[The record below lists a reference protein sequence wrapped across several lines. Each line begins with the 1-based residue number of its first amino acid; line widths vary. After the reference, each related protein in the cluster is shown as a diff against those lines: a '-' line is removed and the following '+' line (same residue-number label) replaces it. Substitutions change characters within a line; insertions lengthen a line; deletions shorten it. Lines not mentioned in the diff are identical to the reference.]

1 MSLLI
6 FHGKLL
12 NDSYL
17 LITQV
22 IWLDMTW
29 IVRCP
34 KWESQEHE
42 NKPDGWSLPQKD
54 LSKVKNSY
62 LDPVIECIVCGNMF
76 SLQQGVK
83 EAISSDIAADNF
95 QYNAREFGK
104 TEIVVGQLKTIKF
117 SEPFED
123 TPKIYLTPI
132 GKSASTVPG
141 RITNS
146 QFNIF
151 SSDSGTEG
159 GSREILWHAYGN
171 RAYAAIPIWRKLL
184 SNSKR
189 YQILKDFRSE
199 LVELES
205 SFEVFIGEYLGKNLR
220 KKFNDETVSW
230 ILKLGIEQKLKIG
243 ITELKGKSLK
253 ELEPDTYKKWK
264 KTAKELRDSIV
275 HRGTFINENQAR
287 EAREAV
293 FDLMTKIDPMVIDDF
308 RIQFEDIMLDRPN
321 MAFGRATIKAGS
333 QAVKVSHNLGSM
345 PKTVTITGARQGK
358 D

>member
-17 LITQV
+17 LLTQV
-22 IWLDMTW
+22 ICLDVTW
-29 IVRCP
+29 IVMCP

-62 LDPVIECIVCGNMF
+62 LDPVIECSVCGNMF

-132 GKSASTVPG
+132 GKSAPAVPG
-141 RITNS
+141 QIANS

-151 SSDSGTEG
+151 SSDSGTGG
-159 GSREILWHAYGN
+159 GSREIQWQAYGN
-171 RAYAAIPIWRKLL
+171 RAYAAIPVWRKLL

-189 YQILKDFRSE
+189 YQLMNDFKSE

-230 ILKLGIEQKLKIG
+230 ILKRGIEEKLKIG
-243 ITELKGKSLK
+243 ITELKGKPLNV
-253 ELEPDTYKKWK
+253 LEPDTYKKWK
-264 KTAKELRDSIV
+264 NSAKVPRDHIV
-275 HRGTFINENQAR
+275 HRGTFIDEKQAR
-287 EAREAV
+287 DAREAV

-308 RIQFEDIMLDRPN
+308 RIQFEDIKLDRPN
-321 MAFGRATIKAGS
+321 MTFGRATIKAGS
-333 QAVKVSHNLGSM
+333 RAVKVSHNLGSM
-345 PKTVTITGARQGK
+345 PKTLTMIGARQGK